1 MQSLAESLGLLDIK
15 EDFKEDPHAKYEGL
29 SGVEFCRAV
38 VDSPEF
44 RRYVVTGILA
54 HDIPPALVTR
64 IVDHAWGKPTERV
77 EHSGVNG
84 APIITRV
91 ERVVVRAPNVLDGQ
105 TLADAYDSRDT
116 GNITH

>member
-1 MQSLAESLGLLDIK
+1 MKSLAESLGLNTIDYQ
-15 EDFKEDPHAKYEGL
+15 EDPHTKYEGL

-84 APIITRV
+84 APIVTRV
-91 ERVVVRAPNVLDGQ
+91 ERVIVYPPDYERDFAIAGEES
-105 TLADAYDSRDT
+105 DAKSGR
-116 GNITH
+116 NITH